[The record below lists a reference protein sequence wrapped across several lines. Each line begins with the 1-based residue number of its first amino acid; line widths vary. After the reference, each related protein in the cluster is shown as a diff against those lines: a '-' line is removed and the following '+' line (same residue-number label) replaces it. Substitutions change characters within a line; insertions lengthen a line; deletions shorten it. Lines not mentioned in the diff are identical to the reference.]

1 MALHRSGMEAVGFT
15 SLPYEITETIVQPLS
30 LEDLKNLTC
39 VSRTVHQNTAD
50 ILRRRIQALILQY
63 HCLNIDVVWTKP
75 TSHDCFGWDRVRAR
89 PISSLCSILENVNQD
104 GHFVREISYTPDSNS
119 KTTRWEWF
127 DGDEKEIMSPGE
139 ALKTAQNIEVLRDYL
154 QKNQLGDDRTQSKLL
169 YQRSSSDPRADWD
182 ELFVKDIKIDYGLF
196 LRILL
201 PMVPYLTSLE
211 ISWNFPDN
219 SEICTFIRAASKDPN
234 PFLQHLTKVKLLL
247 GRRPHRMDILAF
259 LTVPSLRWLSIHS
272 LRELDPFSRYQ
283 CDPEAVVRSKL
294 TRLELVDCS
303 LCDENLCSYL
313 SMFSSLQHV
322 HILMTKTC
330 GEILRDPEERI
341 TQAIDTLFAHCGSSL
356 GFLSM
361 LNIGREERLKS
372 LEKFPVLRHLSLQF
386 SSLFSLDDRE
396 PQMISQLSG
405 SVQTLRLW
413 NDLTKRESEIQNRI
427 ELLGP
432 AKSDGDLS
440 LRRVEVATAYT
451 SLEHLQRWQLCIE
464 EYLAAYDISFAFLEK
479 EQWPHGN
486 GREPLEP
493 RVLANWRRF
502 FKES

>member
-1 MALHRSGMEAVGFT
+1 MTPRSSGMEAVGFT
-15 SLPYEITETIVQPLS
+15 SLPYEITEKIVKPLS

-39 VSRTVHQNTAD
+39 VSRTVHNNTAD
-50 ILRRRIQALILQY
+50 VLRRRIQGLILQY
-63 HCLNIDVVWTKP
+63 HYLDIDVVWVRP
-75 TSHDCFGWDRVRAR
+75 QAWECFGWDRVRAR
-89 PISSLCSILENVNQD
+89 PISNLCSILQNVNQD

-119 KTTRWEWF
+119 KTSWDDWF
-127 DGDEKEIMSPGE
+127 DVDEKEIMSHGE
-139 ALKTAQNIEVLRDYL
+139 ALKTAQNIEVLRKYL
-154 QKNQLGDDRTQSKLL
+154 QENQLEDDWTQSKLL

-211 ISWNFPDN
+211 ISWNFRDN

-283 CDPEAVVRSKL
+283 CDPEAAAHSTL

-303 LCDENLCSYL
+303 VCDENLCSYL

-322 HILMTKTC
+322 DILMTKRSA
-330 GEILRDPEERI
+330 EILRYPKERI
-341 TQAIDTLFAHCGSSL
+341 TQATDTLFTHCGSSL

-361 LNIGREERLKS
+361 LNIGCEERLKS
-372 LEKFPVLRHLSLQF
+372 LENFPVLRNLSLQF
-386 SSLFSLDDRE
+386 SSLFLLDDRE
-396 PQMISQLSG
+396 PQMISQLSR

-413 NDLTKRESEIQNRI
+413 NDLTERESEIQNRI

-440 LRRVEVATAYT
+440 LRRVEVATGHT

-464 EYLAAYDISFAFLEK
+464 QYLAAYGMTFAFLEK
-479 EQWPHGN
+479 EQWPQGD
-486 GREPLEP
+486 GREPMQP
-493 RVLANWRRF
+493 RALTTWRRF
-502 FKES
+502 SKR